1 MTFHDISQAMSK
13 LRRLPDDELQR
24 VPVAIA
30 AWLDRVGAESDAT
43 GLLATYRERLEAVRW
58 I

>member
-1 MTFHDISQAMSK
+1 MTILEISEAMSK

-24 VPVAIA
+24 VSVAIA
-30 AWLDRVGAESDAT
+30 AWLDRVGADSDVT

-58 I
+58 L